1 MRTLAPSSHAA
12 FGTWRVPGSAPCH
25 GMEGDEA
32 TLESLCSGDTR
43 AAASEKH
50 QGAEQGGVG
59 THLGHEGGH

>member
-1 MRTLAPSSHAA
+1 
-12 FGTWRVPGSAPCH
+12 
-25 GMEGDEA
+25 MEGDEA